1 MMNQML
7 IVDDEPLLEL
17 EEVSLLPVEGE
28 FPLQLPQEDSLEELS
43 LSVEVSIN

>member
-7 IVDDEPLLEL
+7 IVDDELLLEL
-17 EEVSLLPVEGE
+17 EAVSLLPVEGE
-28 FPLQLPQEDSLEELS
+28 FPLLLPEEDSLEELS